1 MKFRICKK
9 SKGKFKKRK
18 EGLEKIF
25 SANMR
30 IRKLI
35 FSETFSSHPVPLWVL
50 IFGAI
55 MTVTGVLMITLWGP
69 EAWGIAI
76 TVIGALSA
84 LMGFVTASLDMRETE
99 RNLRDIRALYLY
111 IHMKSN
117 GKDDKCWMNTILFEQ
132 ANSKGKKYG
141 YSVEYFLKY
150 LNEYGEGSEEKE
162 NGKD

>member
-1 MKFRICKK
+1 MKFRIYKK
-9 SKGKFKKRK
+9 PKEKFKKRK
-18 EGLEKIF
+18 EGLEKIS
-25 SANMR
+25 SANAR

-50 IFGAI
+50 VFGAVI
-55 MTVTGVLMITLWGP
+55 TVTGVLMIAVWP
-69 EAWGIAI
+69 EAWGIVMA
-76 TVIGALSA
+76 VIGALSV
-84 LMGFVTASLDMRETE
+84 LMGFITALFDMRETE

-111 IHMKSN
+111 IHMKNN
-117 GKDDKCWMNTILFEQ
+117 GRDDKCWVNTILFEQ